1 MKILGYILSF
11 LLFGFIAWQFYSAYS
26 NKKFENKEH
35 QFLGSISYV
44 NFKIYNQYTLASVKM
59 KGKSLN
65 DANGKFSL
73 LANYIFGGNSDKKQ
87 IPMTSPVIYN
97 MSNQIFKSNPDN
109 KFLFDLLQKI
119 CIKNEKYYLIDK
131 ISFRKGLL
139 SDDIKTFFTSLVS
152 HYHASK
158 LYYINRDITY
168 NSFLTVV
175 RHVCKANEVRFISKI
190 KYDKSKYEIIYY
202 VYF

>member
-1 MKILGYILSF
+1 
-11 LLFGFIAWQFYSAYS
+11 
-26 NKKFENKEH
+26 
-35 QFLGSISYV
+35 
-44 NFKIYNQYTLASVKM
+44 
-59 KGKSLN
+59 
-65 DANGKFSL
+65 
-73 LANYIFGGNSDKKQ
+73 
-87 IPMTSPVIYN
+87 

-175 RHVCKANEVRFISKI
+175 RHVCKANEFRFISKI

-202 VYF
+202 LYF